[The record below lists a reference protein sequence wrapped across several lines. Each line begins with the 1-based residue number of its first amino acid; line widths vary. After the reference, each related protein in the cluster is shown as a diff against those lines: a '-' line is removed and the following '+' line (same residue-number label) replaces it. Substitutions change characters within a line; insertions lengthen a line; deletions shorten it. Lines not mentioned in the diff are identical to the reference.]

1 MVGAAH
7 NWGRE
12 VYPCS
17 CYEVESGPSGENDD
31 SLESTLDAT
40 INSSDD
46 YIIGTATADD
56 ILQKLGSGS
65 RREVIASA

>member
-1 MVGAAH
+1 LARHTTGVAKCIH
-7 NWGRE
+7 VPVTKLNLDLRE
-12 VYPCS
+12 RMMIC
-17 CYEVESGPSGENDD
+17 
-31 SLESTLDAT
+31 LESTLDAT

>member
-1 MVGAAH
+1 MI
-7 NWGRE
+7 
-12 VYPCS
+12 C
-17 CYEVESGPSGENDD
+17 
-31 SLESTLDAT
+31 LESTLDAT